1 VWVRASRALDDAFAM
16 LGTHRHRSLAM
27 PTNPQH
33 PAPPIAQPGK
43 QPPDEEIRNPGHA
56 RPQSDADPD
65 PLDNPLESDDPLK
78 LPPL

>member
-1 VWVRASRALDDAFAM
+1 
-16 LGTHRHRSLAM
+16 M